1 MGKAD
6 WCEAYEQMQAE
17 QYGYEKAIK
26 KKRKLIAQN
35 IYQILFEMK
44 SKRVNN
50 LGEKCE
56 LIAETANKILDKI
69 FEGDKMVKLV
79 RIDEPELNSRVYFT
93 VSENGLYPC
102 IVIDGSY
109 IYCGRISNRW
119 TWINLKTQNIENG
132 EGMFYEAVAVPQL
145 NETKTEQELL
155 RDFIL
160 DVFEM
165 SK

>member
-109 IYCGRISNRW
+109 IYHGRIRNRW

-155 RDFIL
+155 RDFVL